1 MSQVR
6 TRRNVTELSV
16 VSFSDTV
23 NVSVAAAS
31 AATKAISTMSNMAFR
46 ELVSGSVDIKSTTIS
61 ETMAGIV
68 KSPVALRNSFAETY
82 TRSMDEITENIDV
95 VTKQKI
101 AIVKTIAQGD
111 YQVLSEKTVETGI
124 QAILKSTRSTELS
137 VAVNTMMNT
146 IQQEH
151 NTVFTQSIAAVVKK
165 ASISSGFANVKVKA
179 AGHKVSVIALNENG
193 QSILTDVKIDAK
205 TQRVDLVSETIGIVD
220 KSCDS
225 ILNKFDQELEKA
237 GLKYKKPDVK
247 WKETVSWM
255 PDNQAKASIRKT
267 TSEADVKLRSVATKN
282 IKI

>member
-6 TRRNVTELSV
+6 TRRNVTELSA

-23 NVSVAAAS
+23 NVSMAAAS

-46 ELVSGSVDIKSTTIS
+46 ELVSGSVDVKSTTIGA
-61 ETMAGIV
+61 TKAV
-68 KSPVALRNSFAETY
+68 TLKSPVALRNSFAETY
-82 TRSMDEITENIDV
+82 TLSMDEITENIDV
-95 VTKQKI
+95 VTKQKM

-111 YQVLSEKTVETGI
+111 YQVLSESTVDKGI
-124 QAILKSTRSTELS
+124 QAVMKSTDSSELL
-137 VAVNTMMNT
+137 VAVDTMMNT

-179 AGHKVSVIALNENG
+179 EGHKVSVIALNENG
-193 QSILTDVKIDAK
+193 QSIVTDVKIDDK
-205 TQRVDLVSETIGIVD
+205 TQRVDLTSETIGIVD

-247 WKETVSWM
+247 WKESVDWM
-255 PDNQAKASIRKT
+255 PDNQATNSTRNA
-267 TSEADVKLRSVATKN
+267 TSMADAKLRSISTKK
-282 IKI
+282 IKL